1 MAVVQSNPNAYGK
14 RKVAVFH
21 TEPEQRDVM
30 GYTLT
35 AQAEGDVIEQGTPI
49 VANDNDTNG
58 RKTAVICKYAKIK
71 SKISTKEFILEDIA
85 YLKAGDKIFKSG
97 QASPTLSTISAIDKA
112 TNKIT
117 LAAANSQ
124 LAAGDIILEGKTVTE
139 SGESNDPSG
148 DVPVEVV
155 VPAGI
160 PNRIV
165 LRTEKL
171 KANDKTISA
180 THRAVAIKNVLDY
193 PAEYLNATAFPGSTL
208 LAGCPLILFINQ

>member
-1 MAVVQSNPNAYGK
+1 MAVVQANPNAYGK

-71 SKISTKEFILEDIA
+71 SKTSTTKFVLEDVA
-85 YLKAGDKIFKSG
+85 YLKVGDKIYKSG
-97 QASPTLSTISAIDKA
+97 QESPTLSTISAINKA
-112 TNKIT
+112 TGEIT
-117 LAAANSQ
+117 LAAANAQ
-124 LAAGDIILEGKTVTE
+124 LAAGDIILEGKE
-139 SGESNDPSG
+139 ENSA
-148 DVPVEVV
+148 V

>member
-1 MAVVQSNPNAYGK
+1 MAVVQANPNAYGK

-30 GYTLT
+30 GYALT

-71 SKISTKEFILEDIA
+71 SKTSNTKFVLEDVA
-85 YLKAGDKIFKSG
+85 YLKVGDKIFKSG
-97 QASPTLSTISAIDKA
+97 QASPELSEISAINTK
-112 TNKIT
+112 TGEIT
-117 LAAANSQ
+117 LKAANAQ
-124 LAAGDIILEGKTVTE
+124 FAAGDIILEGK
-139 SGESNDPSG
+139 SDGEN
-148 DVPVEVV
+148 V

>member
-1 MAVVQSNPNAYGK
+1 MAVVQANPNAYGK

-71 SKISTKEFILEDIA
+71 SKTSTTKFVLEDIA
-85 YLKAGDKIFKSG
+85 YFKVGDKIFKSG

-112 TNKIT
+112 TGEIT

-124 LAAGDIILEGKTVTE
+124 LAAGDIILEGKE
-139 SGESNDPSG
+139 ENSA
-148 DVPVEVV
+148 V

>member
-71 SKISTKEFILEDIA
+71 SKTSTTKFVLEDIA

-112 TNKIT
+112 TGEIT

-124 LAAGDIILEGKTVTE
+124 LAAGDIILEGKE
-139 SGESNDPSG
+139 EDSK
-148 DVPVEVV
+148 V

>member
-71 SKISTKEFILEDIA
+71 SKTSTTKFVLEDIA
-85 YLKAGDKIFKSG
+85 HLKVGDKIFKSG

-112 TNKIT
+112 TGEIT

-124 LAAGDIILEGKTVTE
+124 LAAGDIILEGKE
-139 SGESNDPSG
+139 ENSA
-148 DVPVEVV
+148 V

>member
-58 RKTAVICKYAKIK
+58 RKTAAICKYAKIK
-71 SKISTKEFILEDIA
+71 SKTSTTKFVLEDIA
-85 YLKAGDKIFKSG
+85 YLKVGDKIFKSG

-112 TNKIT
+112 TGEIT
-117 LAAANSQ
+117 LSAANAQ
-124 LAAGDIILEGKTVTE
+124 LAAGDIILEGKE
-139 SGESNDPSG
+139 
-148 DVPVEVV
+148 VEGKV

>member
-1 MAVVQSNPNAYGK
+1 MAVVQANPNAYGK

-71 SKISTKEFILEDIA
+71 SKTSTTKFVLEDVA
-85 YLKAGDKIFKSG
+85 YLKVGDKIFKSG
-97 QASPTLSTISAIDKA
+97 QASPTLSTISAINKA
-112 TNKIT
+112 TGEIT

-124 LAAGDIILEGKTVTE
+124 LAAGDIILEGKEETEGEGASAVTK
-139 SGESNDPSG
+139 
-148 DVPVEVV
+148 V

>member
-1 MAVVQSNPNAYGK
+1 MAVVQANPNAYGK

-30 GYTLT
+30 GYALT

-71 SKISTKEFILEDIA
+71 SKTSNTKFVLEDVA
-85 YLKAGDKIFKSG
+85 YLKVGDKIFKSG
-97 QASPTLSTISAIDKA
+97 QASPELSEISAINTKTGEITLKA
-112 TNKIT
+112 TN
-117 LAAANSQ
+117 AQ
-124 LAAGDIILEGKTVTE
+124 FAAGDIILEGKSE
-139 SGESNDPSG
+139 GEN
-148 DVPVEVV
+148 V

>member
-71 SKISTKEFILEDIA
+71 SKTSTTKFVLEDIA
-85 YLKAGDKIFKSG
+85 YLKVGDKIFKSG

-112 TNKIT
+112 TGEIT

-124 LAAGDIILEGKTVTE
+124 LAAGDIILEGKE
-139 SGESNDPSG
+139 ENSA
-148 DVPVEVV
+148 V

>member
-49 VANDNDTNG
+49 VANDSDTNG

-71 SKISTKEFILEDIA
+71 SKTSTTKFVLEDIA
-85 YLKAGDKIFKSG
+85 YLKVGDKIFKSG
-97 QASPTLSTISAIDKA
+97 QASPTLSTISAINKA
-112 TNKIT
+112 TGEIT

-124 LAAGDIILEGKTVTE
+124 LAAGDIILEGKE
-139 SGESNDPSG
+139 ENSA
-148 DVPVEVV
+148 V

>member
-1 MAVVQSNPNAYGK
+1 MAVVQANPNAYGK

-71 SKISTKEFILEDIA
+71 SKTSTTKFVLEDVA
-85 YLKAGDKIFKSG
+85 YLKVGDKIYKSG
-97 QASPTLSTISAIDKA
+97 QASPTLSTISAINKA
-112 TNKIT
+112 TGEIT
-117 LAAANSQ
+117 LAAANAQ
-124 LAAGDIILEGKTVTE
+124 LAAGDIILEGKE
-139 SGESNDPSG
+139 ENSA
-148 DVPVEVV
+148 V

>member
-1 MAVVQSNPNAYGK
+1 MAVVQANPNAYGK

-30 GYTLT
+30 GYALT

-71 SKISTKEFILEDIA
+71 SKTSTTKFVLEDVA
-85 YLKAGDKIFKSG
+85 YLKVGDKIFKSG
-97 QASPTLSTISAIDKA
+97 QESPTLSEISAINTK
-112 TNKIT
+112 TGEIT
-117 LAAANSQ
+117 LKAANAQ
-124 LAAGDIILEGKTVTE
+124 FAAGDIILEGKEETEGKDGSAVTK
-139 SGESNDPSG
+139 
-148 DVPVEVV
+148 V

>member
-1 MAVVQSNPNAYGK
+1 MAVVQANPNAYGK

-71 SKISTKEFILEDIA
+71 SKTSTTKFVLEDVA
-85 YLKAGDKIFKSG
+85 YLKVGDKIFKSG
-97 QASPTLSTISAIDKA
+97 QASPTLSTISAINKA
-112 TNKIT
+112 TGEIT
-117 LAAANSQ
+117 LAAANAQ
-124 LAAGDIILEGKTVTE
+124 LAAGDIILEGKE
-139 SGESNDPSG
+139 ENSA
-148 DVPVEVV
+148 V

>member
-71 SKISTKEFILEDIA
+71 SKTSTTKFVLEDIA
-85 YLKAGDKIFKSG
+85 YLKVGDKIFKSG
-97 QASPTLSTISAIDKA
+97 QASPTLSTISAINKA
-112 TNKIT
+112 TGEIT
-117 LAAANSQ
+117 LAVANSQ
-124 LAAGDIILEGKTVTE
+124 LAAGDIILEGKE
-139 SGESNDPSG
+139 ENSA
-148 DVPVEVV
+148 V

-171 KANDKTISA
+171 TANNKTISA

>member
-1 MAVVQSNPNAYGK
+1 MAVVQANPNAYGK

-71 SKISTKEFILEDIA
+71 SKTSTTKFVLEDVA
-85 YLKAGDKIFKSG
+85 YLKVGDKIYKSG
-97 QASPTLSTISAIDKA
+97 QSNPTLSTISAINKA
-112 TNKIT
+112 TGEIT

-124 LAAGDIILEGKTVTE
+124 FAAGDIILECKEETVDQTTA
-139 SGESNDPSG
+139 
-148 DVPVEVV
+148 V

-171 KANDKTISA
+171 TANNKTISA

-193 PAEYLNATAFPGSTL
+193 PAEYLNTTAFPGSTL
-208 LAGCPLILFINQ
+208 LVGCPLILFINQ

>member
-71 SKISTKEFILEDIA
+71 SKTSATKFVLEDIA
-85 YLKAGDKIFKSG
+85 YLKVGDKIFKSG

-112 TNKIT
+112 TGEIT

-124 LAAGDIILEGKTVTE
+124 LAAGDIILEGKE
-139 SGESNDPSG
+139 ENSA
-148 DVPVEVV
+148 V

>member
-1 MAVVQSNPNAYGK
+1 MAVVQANPNAYGK

-30 GYTLT
+30 GYALT

-71 SKISTKEFILEDIA
+71 SKTSTTKFVLEDVA
-85 YLKAGDKIFKSG
+85 YLKVGDKIFKSG
-97 QASPTLSTISAIDKA
+97 QASPELSEISAINTK
-112 TNKIT
+112 TGEIT
-117 LAAANSQ
+117 LKAANAQ
-124 LAAGDIILEGKTVTE
+124 FAAGDIILEGKSE
-139 SGESNDPSG
+139 GEN
-148 DVPVEVV
+148 V

>member
-1 MAVVQSNPNAYGK
+1 MAVVQANPNAYGK

-30 GYTLT
+30 GYALT

-71 SKISTKEFILEDIA
+71 SKTSTTKFVLEDVA
-85 YLKAGDKIFKSG
+85 YLKVGDKIFKSG
-97 QASPTLSTISAIDKA
+97 QASPELSEISAINTK
-112 TNKIT
+112 TGEIT
-117 LAAANSQ
+117 LKTANAQ
-124 LAAGDIILEGKTVTE
+124 FAAGDIILEGKSE
-139 SGESNDPSG
+139 GEN
-148 DVPVEVV
+148 V

>member
-1 MAVVQSNPNAYGK
+1 MAVVQANPNAYGK

-71 SKISTKEFILEDIA
+71 SKTSNTKFVLEDVA
-85 YLKAGDKIFKSG
+85 YLKVGDKIFKSG
-97 QASPTLSTISAIDKA
+97 QASPELSEISAINTK
-112 TNKIT
+112 TGEIT
-117 LAAANSQ
+117 LKAANAQ
-124 LAAGDIILEGKTVTE
+124 FAAGDIILEGKSE
-139 SGESNDPSG
+139 GENI
-148 DVPVEVV
+148 

>member
-1 MAVVQSNPNAYGK
+1 MAVVQANPNAYGK

-71 SKISTKEFILEDIA
+71 SKTSTTKFVLEDVA
-85 YLKAGDKIFKSG
+85 YLKVGDKIFKSG

-112 TNKIT
+112 TGEIT
-117 LAAANSQ
+117 LAAANAQ
-124 LAAGDIILEGKTVTE
+124 LAAGDIILEGKE
-139 SGESNDPSG
+139 ENSA
-148 DVPVEVV
+148 V

>member
-1 MAVVQSNPNAYGK
+1 MAVVQANPNAYGK

-30 GYTLT
+30 GYALT

-71 SKISTKEFILEDIA
+71 SKTSNTKFVFEDVA
-85 YLKAGDKIFKSG
+85 YLKVGDKIFKSG
-97 QASPTLSTISAIDKA
+97 QASPELSEISAINTK
-112 TNKIT
+112 TGEIT
-117 LAAANSQ
+117 LKAANAQ
-124 LAAGDIILEGKTVTE
+124 FAAGDIILEGKSE
-139 SGESNDPSG
+139 GEN
-148 DVPVEVV
+148 V

-193 PAEYLNATAFPGSTL
+193 PAEYLNTTAFPGSTL

>member
-1 MAVVQSNPNAYGK
+1 MAVIQANPNAYGK

-35 AQAEGDVIEQGTPI
+35 AQAAGDVIEQGTPI
-49 VANDNDTNG
+49 LANDNDTNG

-71 SKISTKEFILEDIA
+71 SKTSTTKFVLEDVA
-85 YLKAGDKIFKSG
+85 YLKVGDKIYKSG
-97 QASPTLSTISAIDKA
+97 QDSPTLSTISAINA
-112 TNKIT
+112 ETGEIT
-117 LAAANSQ
+117 LSAANSQ
-124 LAAGDIILEGKTVTE
+124 FAAGDIVLEGKTVE
-139 SGESNDPSG
+139 VSGGEGAPSG
-148 DVPVEVV
+148 DTPVSVV
-155 VPAGI
+155 VPVSV

-171 KANDKTISA
+171 TANNKTISA

-193 PAEYLNATAFPGSTL
+193 PAEYLNESSFPGSCL
-208 LAGCPLILFINQ
+208 LKGCPLILFINQ

>member
-71 SKISTKEFILEDIA
+71 SKTSTTKFVLEDIA
-85 YLKAGDKIFKSG
+85 YLKVGDKIFKSG
-97 QASPTLSTISAIDKA
+97 QASPTLSTISAINKA
-112 TNKIT
+112 TGEIT

-124 LAAGDIILEGKTVTE
+124 LAAGDIILEGKE
-139 SGESNDPSG
+139 ENSA
-148 DVPVEVV
+148 V

>member
-30 GYTLT
+30 GYALT

-71 SKISTKEFILEDIA
+71 SKTSTTKFVLEDIA
-85 YLKAGDKIFKSG
+85 YLKVGDKIFKSG
-97 QASPTLSTISAIDKA
+97 QASPTLSTIAAIDKA
-112 TNKIT
+112 TGEIT

-124 LAAGDIILEGKTVTE
+124 LAAGDIILEGKE
-139 SGESNDPSG
+139 ENSA
-148 DVPVEVV
+148 V

>member
-30 GYTLT
+30 GYALT

-71 SKISTKEFILEDIA
+71 SKTSTTKFVLEDIA
-85 YLKAGDKIFKSG
+85 YLKVGDKIFKSG

-112 TNKIT
+112 TGEIT

-124 LAAGDIILEGKTVTE
+124 LAAGDIILEGKE
-139 SGESNDPSG
+139 ENSA
-148 DVPVEVV
+148 V